1 MKAVHQ
7 MQVLSTFRRKVVG
20 AVAIVGLSKLAS
32 PTIYNGFYGCRD
44 MLHTGIGDCAEKL
57 RALES

>member
-7 MQVLSTFRRKVVG
+7 MQALSTFRRKVLDTLPIG
-20 AVAIVGLSKLAS
+20 GLSKPTS
-32 PTIYNGFYGCRD
+32 PMIYNDFCGCGE
-44 MLHTGIGDCAEKL
+44 MVHTGIGDYAEKL

>member
-7 MQVLSTFRRKVVG
+7 MQALSTLRRMVVD
-20 AVAIVGLSKLAS
+20 ALAIVGLSKLAP
-32 PTIYNGFYGCRD
+32 PTIYNGFYSYRD
-44 MLHTGIGDCAEKL
+44 MLHTGIGDYAEKL